1 MILLFVAG
9 LDWQPIF
16 SPALAFVTYQYL
28 HCRFLAEEFRLTV
41 TSVKMGQHN
50 SKEDAAAEA
59 LEEDLIRVQS
69 VQQALRSVVSSSHTV
84 ADGHTEYTIRTTDRD
99 GNSWE
104 TTTRYSFVVQL
115 IEELRLKRDIVN
127 LPVMPRKRFFRSLEE
142 AVIDERRAALDAVLA
157 SVVPQHAGIPEV
169 RLFLRLDEGLQI
181 HEARKEREA
190 EEAKRRA
197 RAKVVNV
204 RVDEESGVLSE
215 EALREVARREAM
227 KPMDLKCLIL
237 NTNEAV
243 SITVLGWQLIEE
255 SVHSEMPYVKD
266 VRFGGV
272 PVEAE
277 DCFEDL
283 GIESGATLSMA
294 FIYTAP
300 EACAKA
306 RSLGF
311 RSFRCR
317 NEPRWWMK
325 EPPTETSISCY
336 HEGWRETRRL
346 PKASRLILYLF
357 LFFF

>member
-1 MILLFVAG
+1 M
-9 LDWQPIF
+9 
-16 SPALAFVTYQYL
+16 
-28 HCRFLAEEFRLTV
+28 
-41 TSVKMGQHN
+41 
-50 SKEDAAAEA
+50 
-59 LEEDLIRVQS
+59 
-69 VQQALRSVVSSSHTV
+69 
-84 ADGHTEYTIRTTDRD
+84 
-99 GNSWE
+99 
-104 TTTRYSFVVQL
+104 
-115 IEELRLKRDIVN
+115 
-127 LPVMPRKRFFRSLEE
+127 
-142 AVIDERRAALDAVLA
+142 IDERRAALDAVLA

-181 HEARKEREA
+181 HEARKEREEEEARRRAEDEARRRA
-190 EEAKRRA
+190 EEEARR

-237 NTNEAV
+237 NTNEVV
-243 SITVLGWQLIEE
+243 SITVLGWQLIEKT
-255 SVHSEMPYVKD
+255 VHSVVPYVTD

-317 NEPRWWMK
+317 NEPHWVE

-357 LFFF
+357 FFFLSIL